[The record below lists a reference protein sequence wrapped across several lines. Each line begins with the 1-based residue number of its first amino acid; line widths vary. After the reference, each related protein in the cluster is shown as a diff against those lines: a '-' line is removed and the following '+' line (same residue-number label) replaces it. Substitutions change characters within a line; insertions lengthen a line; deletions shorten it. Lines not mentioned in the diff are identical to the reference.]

1 MLFSGIHFDA
11 ARHVCMCTCIACAC
25 GAHAHAHSVLYA
37 SWRLFDPVSVEGA
50 RTVAS
55 AHAAAADAAVAVL
68 AAEQRSAGG
77 FTDQATP
84 VPTIYASRLAGSATQ
99 TDTPHFLFRPAAQA
113 TMRLRCKACG
123 HIMVG
128 DYEARLHA
136 GQSGHKD
143 FVQDR

>member
-11 ARHVCMCTCIACAC
+11 ARHVMCTCIACAC
-25 GAHAHAHSVLYA
+25 GARAHAHSVLYA

-77 FTDQATP
+77 FTDQATLYQLCI
-84 VPTIYASRLAGSATQ
+84 TAG
-99 TDTPHFLFRPAAQA
+99 
-113 TMRLRCKACG
+113 
-123 HIMVG
+123 
-128 DYEARLHA
+128 
-136 GQSGHKD
+136 
-143 FVQDR
+143 